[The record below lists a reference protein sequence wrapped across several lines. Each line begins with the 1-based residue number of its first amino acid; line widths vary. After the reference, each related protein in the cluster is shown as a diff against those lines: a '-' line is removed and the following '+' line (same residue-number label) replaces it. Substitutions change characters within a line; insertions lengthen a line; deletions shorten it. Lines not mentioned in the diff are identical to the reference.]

1 MAGKFQNGRPL
12 PPRGSTAGLFSVTR
26 RASGGFWNPDRRPP
40 HLAGMKKVQPGK
52 FFGGS
57 PGRRPA
63 DRADRRAIPAR
74 CCAIGGADGPGQ
86 LADACALLSP
96 QNRPSIAAPHRRT
109 WRSQQAAPP
118 PHRRTAAAPPHRRR
132 TAAAGEAV
140 DAKKGGRPV
149 SSPPPLGVSGFTSA
163 PGVPY
168 CYRVTYPRR
177 RTAAPLAKP

>member
-118 PHRRTAAAPPHRRR
+118 HRWRSQQAAPPHHWRSQQAAPPPHRRTAAAPPPHRR
-132 TAAAGEAV
+132 TAAA
-140 DAKKGGRPV
+140 
-149 SSPPPLGVSGFTSA
+149 PP
-163 PGVPY
+163 
-168 CYRVTYPRR
+168 
-177 RTAAPLAKP
+177 PLAKP